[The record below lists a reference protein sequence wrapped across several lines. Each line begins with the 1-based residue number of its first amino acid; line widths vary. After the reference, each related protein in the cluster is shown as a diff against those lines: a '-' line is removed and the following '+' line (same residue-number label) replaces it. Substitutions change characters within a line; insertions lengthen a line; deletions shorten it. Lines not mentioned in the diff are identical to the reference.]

1 MKTIKDKIRKY
12 AEISAFFTSFFLMT
26 YGIIYFI
33 DALEYG
39 AKPLDLDKAIL
50 GGTFALVSFL
60 TIVII
65 ARKNH

>member
-1 MKTIKDKIRKY
+1 MKTITDKIRKY
-12 AEISAFFTSFFLMT
+12 GEISLFFTSFFLMT

>member
-1 MKTIKDKIRKY
+1 
-12 AEISAFFTSFFLMT
+12 MT